1 MITQVFSVLDKKPR
15 QMMTK
20 EFAVQHSFALLEQ
33 INFSAMLLFE
43 AQIKIRNFAASS
55 SNSELQSREK

>member
-1 MITQVFSVLDKKPR
+1 
-15 QMMTK
+15 
-20 EFAVQHSFALLEQ
+20 
-33 INFSAMLLFE
+33 MLLFE